1 MRVKVS
7 RSAVKFIEK
16 ITEKDKDRIRQK
28 IKTLVLAIEEQGIIP
43 FREMDIKKLSGDWVG
58 FFRMRVGK
66 MRVIFRIDKEK
77 DELWVYEIDFRGDVY

>member
-1 MRVKVS
+1 MRIKVS

-28 IKTLVLAIEEQGIIP
+28 ISTLVLAIEEQGIIP
-43 FREMDIKKLSGDWVG
+43 FREMDIKKLSGDWAG

-66 MRVIFRIDKEK
+66 MRVIFKIDREA